1 MRRLHAARGA
11 TYFLDESGLGDSS
24 LDDSSLGGSSLGDS
38 SAESGPLLVKVLD
51 APATTQAQLELEN
64 ELRLT
69 RELAIPGVRRAIR
82 RGEVDGRPALWT
94 TFFAGDTLER
104 AFSDARQPLERVLEV
119 GVRLADVLGALHA
132 ARIVHGHL
140 SPRAIRVDATFRDI
154 ELSRLGLASR
164 LDVVAEP
171 EGLAVAASD
180 RAAYAAPEETGRM
193 NRPVD
198 WRADLYSLGA
208 ILYEMLTGAPALSA
222 PSALELVH
230 RLIATAPTPPH
241 ERDPQIPAQVSAIV
255 LKLLAKNAEDRY
267 QSAEGLRVDL
277 ARCLDH
283 VRRGDAIP
291 TFALAERDVSA
302 RFRLTRRLYGRD
314 AELAALRDAIDRIAA
329 PEGGVELVLL
339 AGRAGT
345 GKSMLVRE
353 IERPLTARHGR
364 FIEGKF
370 DQYQREV
377 PFSALSRAF
386 EQWVHLVLAEDDAE
400 LARQRARILD
410 AASDLGGLLTRLVP
424 DLELVIGTQPAVPEV
439 GPSEALHRFQYVL
452 RRFLASVADS
462 TRPLVLFVDDLQ
474 WADSASLELLGTL
487 ATSGDA
493 RHLLIVGAYR
503 DDEVPTGHPLTLLLD
518 SLGRSSARVTRIA
531 IGPLAHDAIEQL
543 VADTLSDTP
552 AQVRPLAT
560 HVAGETAGN
569 ALFVGQLLR
578 AMVDEG
584 TLAWSHAAA
593 RWEWSLDGR
602 EGTRRDVLDLI
613 VAKVRRLPDATR
625 ELLVTCACLGTRVD
639 ASVLAQLT
647 DRTAIAVAT
656 LLEPALREGVL
667 LATGAGHRFLEAGL
681 EIAGDLEA
689 GYVFP
694 HDRVQQAVYSLVPE
708 GEREALHLGL
718 GRRLAGALG
727 ATDADDRIFDVVHQ
741 LNRGRARLLDRAERR
756 DLARLDL
763 HAGLVAKRSAAYAA
777 ALEYLTIGI
786 ELLGGV
792 GGDVAWSTDRPLALQ
807 LHTEAAECAYLSSA
821 IDRMEQH
828 IDAVLAQAAGA
839 SILETIRVYN
849 LRVDAYTS
857 QNRLNDAMKVGLE
870 ALAQLG
876 VRFPREPKLPH
887 VLAGLARTKLT
898 LVGKDVPKLATQRR
912 MTDPHKLEAMLLL
925 ERMVPPAYM
934 SGSPLFPLLVFAMV
948 DLSVKYGNSPLSPF
962 GYGSFAITLSGVLGD
977 IRSGEVFGRTALT
990 TMRELG
996 AETYLAKV
1004 YFVLYVFIT
1013 HWTQH
1018 LSTCVD
1024 PLLDAYHSGMKAGN
1038 LVGATWS
1045 AYYRLLWMHY
1055 CGRPLAELER
1065 EAATYSTIFAQLEQN
1080 AAFRRCDMLRQTLLN
1095 LMGRSAHPIEF
1106 RGETYDDGEIETLT
1120 AKGDDATSRF
1130 FFHSNKVM
1138 LGYLFDRADLAV
1150 QHGDRAKTLLESAT
1164 GLPDTPYWTFWDALA
1179 RARASESARGKR
1191 SKTLLAEARAHA
1203 AKLAKWGRFA
1213 PMNYQHKHD
1222 LVAAEIARI
1231 ESDHTR
1237 ARELYDQAIE
1247 GATTHG
1253 YVQEAAL
1260 ACELAARFH
1269 RGRARRELA
1278 TWYLRRAHE
1287 GYLRW
1292 GAIAKAD
1299 ALEAAFPEL
1308 AAHGHEATH
1317 DEPQHV
1323 SADIDLASVVKATTA
1338 ISGEIVLDRLA
1349 ATLLEIAVEN
1359 AGAQRGALVLWEDNE
1374 GRVVARKDAT
1384 GAVSTGLDLAIA
1396 SAELPETAIAYVARS
1411 KRALV
1416 VGDALTETRF
1426 ARDPHVLGHSVRSM
1440 LCMPIVHQGALRAIV
1455 YLENNLAPDAFT
1467 PERLTLLGVLGGQI
1481 AISLDNAKLYRNL
1494 ETALDKQTQLTQ
1506 AYSRFTPKAFLDF
1519 LGAESILDVRLGDQ
1533 RHGDMTVL
1541 FADIRSY
1548 TSLSESM
1555 SPDDNFRFIN
1565 GFLSRMTP
1573 VIGEHGGVVSDFL
1586 GDGVMAFFPREP
1598 EDALRAAIAMQRA
1611 LRGYNEERR
1620 AKARMPITMGIGMHT
1635 GPLMIGV
1642 IGDRDRMDAALV
1654 SDTVNT
1660 AARMEGLTKELRVSI
1675 AASESTIARVDRAFE
1690 RFGLRRVGDIRPKG
1704 KSQVVRVYECFDG
1717 DVDAGARAKRD
1728 HVAEF
1733 EAALAAF
1740 QRAEFADASDSF
1752 EKLLAA
1758 YEHDAT
1764 AHRYLERAK
1773 EYRARGVPEGWSGV
1787 EAMERK

>member
-11 TYFLDESGLGDSS
+11 TYYLD
-24 LDDSSLGGSSLGDS
+24 DS

-51 APATTQAQLELEN
+51 APATTQALLELEN

-69 RELAIPGVRRAIR
+69 RELAIPGVRRALR
-82 RGEVDGRPALWT
+82 RGDVDGRPALWT

-154 ELSRLGLASR
+154 ELSRLGLAHR
-164 LDVVAEP
+164 LDVAAEP

-180 RAAYAAPEETGRM
+180 RAAYVAPEETGRM

-241 ERDPQIPAQVSAIV
+241 ERDPQIPAQVSALV

-283 VRRGDAIP
+283 VRRGEAIP

-353 IERPLTARHGR
+353 IERPLTTRHGR

-386 EQWVHLVLAEDDAE
+386 EQWVNLVLAEDDAE
-400 LARQRARILD
+400 LARQRARILE

-424 DLELVIGTQPAVPEV
+424 DLELVIGPQPAVPEV

-518 SLGRSSARVTRIA
+518 SLGRSSAPVTRIA
-531 IGPLAHDAIEQL
+531 IGPLAHDAVEQL
-543 VADTLSDTP
+543 VADTLSETP
-552 AQVRPLAT
+552 ARVRPLAA

-593 RWEWSLDGR
+593 RWEWSLDGH
-602 EGTRRDVLDLI
+602 EGARRDVLDLI

-625 ELLVTCACLGTRVD
+625 ELLVTSACLGTRVD
-639 ASVLAQLT
+639 AHVLAHLT
-647 DRTAIAVAT
+647 DRTTIAVAT
-656 LLEPALREGVL
+656 ELEPALREGVL

-694 HDRVQQAVYSLVPE
+694 HDRVQQAVYSLVAE
-708 GEREALHLGL
+708 DERETLHLGL
-718 GRRLAGALG
+718 GRRLASALDTRG
-727 ATDADDRIFDVVHQ
+727 ADDRIFDVVHQ

-763 HAGLVAKRSAAYAA
+763 QAGLVAKRSAAYAA

-792 GGDVAWSTDRPLALQ
+792 AGGELAWSTDRALALQ

-828 IDAVLAQAAGA
+828 IDAVLTQAGGT

-887 VLAGLARTKLT
+887 VLAGLARTKIT

-977 IRSGEVFGRTALT
+977 IRSGEVFGRTALA
-990 TMRELG
+990 TMHELG
-996 AETYLAKV
+996 AQTYLAKV

-1055 CGRPLAELER
+1055 CGHPLAELER

-1106 RGETYDDGEIETLT
+1106 RGETYDDSEIETLT

-1138 LGYLFDRADLAV
+1138 LGYLFDRADQAV
-1150 QHGDRAKTLLESAT
+1150 HHGDRAKTLLESVT
-1164 GLPDTPYWTFWDALA
+1164 GLPDLPYWTFWDALA

-1191 SKTLLAEARAHA
+1191 SKALLGEARAHA

-1231 ESDHTR
+1231 EGDATR
-1237 ARELYDQAIE
+1237 ARELYDLAIE
-1247 GATTHG
+1247 GATAHG
-1253 YVQEAAL
+1253 YAQEAAL

-1278 TWYLRRAHE
+1278 SWYLRRAHE

-1308 AAHGHEATH
+1308 AARAHETTS
-1317 DEPQHV
+1317 DEPRNV
-1323 SADIDLASVVKATTA
+1323 AADIDLASVVKATTA

-1359 AGAQRGALVLWEDNE
+1359 AGAQRGALVLWDESE
-1374 GRVVARKDAT
+1374 GRVIARKDAT
-1384 GAVSTGLDLAIA
+1384 GAVSTGLDLPIA
-1396 SAELPETAIAYVARS
+1396 SGELPETAIAYVARS

-1426 ARDPHVLGHSVRSM
+1426 AHDPHVVQHGVRSM

-1548 TSLSESM
+1548 TTLSESM

-1573 VIGEHGGVVSDFL
+1573 VIGEHAGVVSDFL

-1611 LRGYNEERR
+1611 LRAYNEERR
-1620 AKARMPITMGIGMHT
+1620 AKKRMPITMGIGMHT

-1740 QRAEFADASDSF
+1740 QRAEFADASGAF

-1758 YEHDAT
+1758 YEDDAT

-1773 EYRARGVPEGWSGV
+1773 EYGTRGVPEGWSGV